1 MKNKFLIGIFSSL
14 SCFCLSS
21 CFLVI
26 KEKDFSFD
34 NYVITLDNSFYQYT
48 PQENI
53 EQKEIIYKFGSE
65 SAGISILTNTK
76 NKEYNLNDELQ
87 QIKEKEEVY
96 PINNQESIEI
106 LTKDDINYF
115 TFLSLQ
121 DVNLEYIHFIS
132 VKTFDHEGKKYSLVY
147 EAYTYYDNEY
157 KEVYD
162 VNFYNWYKSI
172 TLNIN

>member
-1 MKNKFLIGIFSSL
+1 MEYLVLYLVFVYLRVFSYQR
-14 SCFCLSS
+14 
-21 CFLVI
+21 
-26 KEKDFSFD
+26 KDFSFD

-65 SAGISILTNTK
+65 SAGISILTNTE